1 MIRPD
6 YPMLRPNGTSP
17 ATEIAMVV
25 NNAAGRGAVNWVYD
39 VPVEAG
45 ADLATLVD
53 ERIHPMSM
61 LIGEPDA
68 GITGHTFAAGV
79 AMISVAPGPARFLR
93 VAIVG

>member
-1 MIRPD
+1 MTRPD
-6 YPMLRPNGTSP
+6 YPQLRPNGSSP
-17 ATEIAMVV
+17 GTEIALVV
-25 NNAAGRGAVNWVYD
+25 NGAMQGRVNWVYD

-45 ADLATLVD
+45 ADMATLVD
-53 ERIHPMSM
+53 ERIHPYSM

-79 AMISVAPGPARFLR
+79 AMISVTPGAARFIR

>member
-1 MIRPD
+1 VSRPD
-6 YPMLRPNGTSP
+6 YPQLRPNGTSP
-17 ATEIAMVV
+17 PTEIALVV
-25 NNAAGRGAVNWVYD
+25 NGAVSRAAFNWVYD

-45 ADLATLVD
+45 ADMATLVD
-53 ERIHPMSM
+53 DRIHPYSM

-93 VAIVG
+93 IGIVG